1 MRHKIWP
8 FSIPILNDEQFG
20 SQQGGGE
27 MAPSSWLYLYVIS
40 KCLYLY
46 IINIYI
52 YISYAWR
59 SKFPVSRVILM
70 VYGVKKR
77 RIQES
82 IFWQPPIPIASMYGI
97 LTHIY
102 HILPLK
108 TTIHV
113 GKYTSAMDGMGYIY
127 QDVFFPIQSRC
138 LFSKQKTS
146 GSFEAHAWRHGG
158 MGDLAEKKTSK
169 SPRHSTW

>member
-1 MRHKIWP
+1 
-8 FSIPILNDEQFG
+8 
-20 SQQGGGE
+20 
-27 MAPSSWLYLYVIS
+27 
-40 KCLYLY
+40 
-46 IINIYI
+46 
-52 YISYAWR
+52 
-59 SKFPVSRVILM
+59 
-70 VYGVKKR
+70 
-77 RIQES
+77 
-82 IFWQPPIPIASMYGI
+82 MYGI

-158 MGDLAEKKTSK
+158 MGDLAEKGPWQITQALHVVDI
-169 SPRHSTW
+169 PTPEN

>member
-1 MRHKIWP
+1 MSSTGRNKVGVKWHQTVDCIW
-8 FSIPILNDEQFG
+8 
-20 SQQGGGE
+20 
-27 MAPSSWLYLYVIS
+27 YVIS
-40 KCLYLY
+40 ICLYLY
-46 IINIYI
+46 IYI
-52 YISYAWR
+52 YHMAGVQNSRFLKGYSHCIWGKKPTESR
-59 SKFPVSRVILM
+59 SH
-70 VYGVKKR
+70 
-77 RIQES
+77 